1 MNQSGTQPSTSSSH
15 GHARA
20 IALFAAVALVT
31 LSLGAGVT
39 LANNGRPHVEAQN
52 SFTKWITATP
62 NLPGDVKDMGGI
74 VGGDVGDGTFAG
86 TVLSATPFT
95 GGAVLNAIYG
105 FNGSQRSF
113 TALMHIVQTG
123 THAVII
129 GVVTDGWLTGHLV
142 KGEYTMG
149 TCTHG
154 GVTGTLL
161 RGDTRHLRAWKP

>member
-1 MNQSGTQPSTSSSH
+1 MNQSGTQPSIRSAH

-20 IALFAAVALVT
+20 IALIAAVALVT

-39 LANNGRPHVEAQN
+39 FANNGRPHVEAQN
-52 SFTKWITATP
+52 TFTKWITATP
-62 NLPGDVKDMGGI
+62 NLPGEVKDMGGI

-105 FNGSQRSF
+105 FNGSEHSF
-113 TALMHIVQTG
+113 MALMHIVQTG
-123 THAVII
+123 THAVLI
-129 GVVTDGWLTGHLV
+129 GVITDGWLQGHLV
-142 KGEYTMG
+142 EGEYTMG

-154 GVTGTLL
+154 DVTGTCFQGTL
-161 RGDTRHLRAWKP
+161 DVMQAFEP